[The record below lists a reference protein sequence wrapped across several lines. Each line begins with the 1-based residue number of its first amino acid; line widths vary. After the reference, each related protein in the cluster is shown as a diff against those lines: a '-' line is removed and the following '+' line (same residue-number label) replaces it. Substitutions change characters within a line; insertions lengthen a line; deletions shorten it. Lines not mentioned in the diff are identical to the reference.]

1 MKNLT
6 DQIEALILIVLLSGL
21 KVLPLQIASS
31 ASGILASLIGPLTKR
46 HRIAKQNLSLAL
58 PEISVSKRNL
68 ILKGMWNNLGRT
80 FGELAHLK
88 EFDCY
93 KTNGYVE
100 VSGVEHLDD
109 FRDDG
114 VGGIAF
120 SAHLGWWDL
129 SALALNQRGLNAH
142 MIFRAENNPYS
153 QEVTIKARSYA
164 GSYLKKGPQA
174 AKEILGGLKQGKH
187 YGMLLDQKMND
198 GISVPFFGHNAM
210 TAPAAAQFAI
220 RDNIP
225 LLPVRCERLGGIKF
239 RISFYPPLEIIK
251 TGNRDEDVLSLTRE
265 INRTLESWIR
275 ERPEQWLWIHRRW
288 PDKTKSNNI

>member
-1 MKNLT
+1 MRGKRSLFKRLIT
-6 DQIEALILIVLLSGL
+6 DPALAILALILYGLFRTMRLS
-21 KVLPLQIASS
+21 IAS
-31 ASGILASLIGPLTKR
+31 ALGGAIAKFIGPHLAIHQHAIENLRLAFPEKSESEVAT
-46 HRIAKQNLSLAL
+46 IA
-58 PEISVSKRNL
+58 R
-68 ILKGMWNNLGRT
+68 GMWNNLGRT

-225 LLPVRCERLGGIKF
+225 LLPVRCERLGGTKF
-239 RISFYPPLEIIK
+239 RI
-251 TGNRDEDVLSLTRE
+251 
-265 INRTLESWIR
+265 
-275 ERPEQWLWIHRRW
+275 
-288 PDKTKSNNI
+288 